1 MAAKGALERAGEADG
16 CGALAQARSGVIACT
31 SHADD
36 PAAAVAELAE
46 QLEAEVGEGRL
57 AGALLF
63 CSNTYPRDALEA
75 ALLHRLP
82 DVALFGCT
90 SAGELTERGYDTR
103 SVVLIGFPQGPF
115 SMASVRFDDLDRFD
129 PASAQAAIRQL
140 VAQERRGRVA
150 AAPADRASHQVA
162 LFFVDGLSHRE
173 ELLTMTAQHA
183 LGDIQLIGGSSGD
196 GLSFRDTAILH
207 EGRFHADAAV
217 VVLLTSERP
226 LHVFCKSFY
235 RPGPA
240 KMVITE
246 ADAQARIVHEI
257 NAAPA
262 AEEYRRLAGSPL
274 ATLDAQFF
282 AAYPPIVRTGGQCHV
297 RSIQTANHDG
307 SLTFYCAIDT
317 GVVLS
322 IGEPVDRVAALDDL
336 FAEIGASVGEIDHVI
351 GFDCV
356 LNRLDAEDRQQAG
369 AVSRRYVANRVF
381 GFNTYGEQFRAAHM
395 NQTFTGLAIGR

>member
-1 MAAKGALERAGEADG
+1 MGMAVESMTAVDEA
-16 CGALAQARSGVIACT
+16 RMIACT
-31 SHADD
+31 SRAAD
-36 PAAAVAELAE
+36 PRLAVAELAE
-46 QLEAEVGEGRL
+46 CIAGRKL

-63 CSNTYPRDALEA
+63 CSNSYPRNALQDELA
-75 ALLHRLP
+75 RAVP
-82 DVALFGCT
+82 DVRLFGCT
-90 SAGELTERGYDTR
+90 SAGELNDQGYDTH
-103 SVVLIGFPQGPF
+103 SVVLIGFPEGPF
-115 SMASVRFDDLDRFD
+115 AMTSLRFDDLDNFD
-129 PASAQAAIRQL
+129 AQAAQGAIRQL
-140 VAQERRGRVA
+140 VAQSRREQTEGL
-150 AAPADRASHQVA
+150 HQVA

-207 EGRFHADAAV
+207 NGAFHKDAAV
-217 VVLLTSERP
+217 IVLLTSRRP

-246 ADAQARIVHEI
+246 ADAESRVVTEI

-262 AEEYRRLAGSPL
+262 AEEYRRLAGSPPCEL
-274 ATLDAQFF
+274 NAQFF
-282 AAYPPIVRTGGQCHV
+282 AAYPPIVRTGGQFHV
-297 RSIQTANHDG
+297 RSIQTANDDG

-322 IGEPVDRVAALDDL
+322 IGEPVDRLAEMDALFD
-336 FAEIGASVGEIDHVI
+336 EIGRKVGEIDHVV

-369 AVSRRYVANRVF
+369 AVSRMYVANRVF

-395 NQTFTGLAIGR
+395 NQTFTGLAVGR

>member
-1 MAAKGALERAGEADG
+1 MDMATQIATPDDEA
-16 CGALAQARSGVIACT
+16 RMIACT
-31 SHADD
+31 SRAVD
-36 PAAAVAELAE
+36 PQAAVAELARSIDG
-46 QLEAEVGEGRL
+46 QAL

-63 CSNTYPRDALEA
+63 CSNTYPRDALQQAFAEQ
-75 ALLHRLP
+75 LP
-82 DVALFGCT
+82 DVRLYGCT
-90 SAGELTERGYDTR
+90 SAGELTELGYDTH
-103 SVVLIGFPQGPF
+103 SVVLIGFPAGPF
-115 SMASVRFDDLDRFD
+115 SMASLRFDDLDSFD
-129 PASAQAAIRQL
+129 PVAAQGAIRQL
-140 VAQERRGRVA
+140 VAQSRRDNGA
-150 AAPADRASHQVA
+150 GEGLHQVA

-183 LGDIQLIGGSSGD
+183 LGDIKLIGGSSGD
-196 GLSFRDTAILH
+196 GLSFRDTAVLH
-207 EGRFHADAAV
+207 EGAFHADAAV
-217 VVLLTSERP
+217 IVLLTSRRP

-246 ADAQARIVHEI
+246 ADAESRVVTEI

-262 AEEYRRLAGSPL
+262 AEEYRRLAGSPVTEL
-274 ATLDAQFF
+274 NAQFF
-282 AAYPPIVRTGGQCHV
+282 AAYPPIVRTGGQFHV
-297 RSIQTANHDG
+297 RSIQTANADG

-322 IGEPVDRVAALDDL
+322 IGEPVDRLAEMDALFD
-336 FAEIGASVGEIDHVI
+336 EIGEKVGEIDHVV

-369 AVSRRYVANRVF
+369 AVSRMYVANRVF

-395 NQTFTGLAIGR
+395 NQTFTGLAVGR

>member
-1 MAAKGALERAGEADG
+1 MDTATAVDEA
-16 CGALAQARSGVIACT
+16 RMIACT
-31 SHADD
+31 SRAAD
-36 PAAAVAELAE
+36 PRAAVAELAE
-46 QLEAEVGEGRL
+46 CIEGRKL
-57 AGALLF
+57 TGALLF
-63 CSNTYPRDALEA
+63 CSNAYPRDALQAELA
-75 ALLHRLP
+75 RAMPEVR
-82 DVALFGCT
+82 LFGCT
-90 SAGELTERGYDTR
+90 SAGELNDQGYDTH
-103 SVVLIGFPQGPF
+103 SIVLIGFPEGPF
-115 SMASVRFDDLDRFD
+115 SMASLRFDDLDHFD
-129 PASAQAAIRQL
+129 PQAAQGAIRQL
-140 VAQERRGRVA
+140 VAQSRREHGEGL
-150 AAPADRASHQVA
+150 HQVA

-196 GLSFRDTAILH
+196 GLSFRDTAIFH
-207 EGRFHADAAV
+207 EGAFHKDAAV
-217 VVLLTSERP
+217 IVLLTSRRP

-246 ADAQARIVHEI
+246 ADAESRVVTEI

-274 ATLDAQFF
+274 SELNAQFF
-282 AAYPPIVRTGGQCHV
+282 AAYPPIVRTGGQFHV
-297 RSIQTANHDG
+297 RSIQTANDDG

-322 IGEPVDRVAALDDL
+322 IGEPVDRIAEMDALFD
-336 FAEIGASVGEIDHVI
+336 EIGCKVGEIDHVV

-369 AVSRRYVANRVF
+369 IVSRMYVANRVF

-395 NQTFTGLAIGR
+395 NQTFTGLAVGR

>member
-1 MAAKGALERAGEADG
+1 MDTATAVDEA
-16 CGALAQARSGVIACT
+16 RMIACT
-31 SHADD
+31 SRAAD
-36 PAAAVAELAE
+36 PRAAVAELAE
-46 QLEAEVGEGRL
+46 CIEGRKL
-57 AGALLF
+57 TGALLF
-63 CSNTYPRDALEA
+63 CSNAYPRDALQAELA
-75 ALLHRLP
+75 SAMPEVR
-82 DVALFGCT
+82 LFGCT
-90 SAGELTERGYDTR
+90 SAGELNDQGYDTH
-103 SVVLIGFPQGPF
+103 SVVLIGFPEGPF
-115 SMASVRFDDLDRFD
+115 SMASLRFDDLDHFD
-129 PASAQAAIRQL
+129 PQAAQGAIRQL
-140 VAQERRGRVA
+140 VAQSRREHGEGL
-150 AAPADRASHQVA
+150 HQVA

-196 GLSFRDTAILH
+196 GLSFRDTAIFH
-207 EGRFHADAAV
+207 EGAFHKDAAV
-217 VVLLTSERP
+217 IVLLTSRRP

-246 ADAQARIVHEI
+246 ADAESRVVTEI

-274 ATLDAQFF
+274 SELNAQFF
-282 AAYPPIVRTGGQCHV
+282 AAYPPIVRTGGQFHV
-297 RSIQTANHDG
+297 RSIQTANDDG

-322 IGEPVDRVAALDDL
+322 IGEPVDRLAEMDALFD
-336 FAEIGASVGEIDHVI
+336 EIGCKVGEIDHVV

-369 AVSRRYVANRVF
+369 IVSRMYVANRVF

-395 NQTFTGLAIGR
+395 NQTFTGLAVGR

>member
-1 MAAKGALERAGEADG
+1 MGMAVESMAAVDEA
-16 CGALAQARSGVIACT
+16 RMIACT
-31 SHADD
+31 SRAAD
-36 PAAAVAELAE
+36 PRLAVAELAE
-46 QLEAEVGEGRL
+46 CIAGRRL

-63 CSNTYPRDALEA
+63 CSNSYPRDALQEELA
-75 ALLHRLP
+75 RAMPEVR
-82 DVALFGCT
+82 LFGCT
-90 SAGELTERGYDTR
+90 SAGELNDQGYDTH
-103 SVVLIGFPQGPF
+103 SVVLIGFPEGPF
-115 SMASVRFDDLDRFD
+115 AMTSLRFDDLDNFD
-129 PASAQAAIRQL
+129 AQAAQGAIRQL
-140 VAQERRGRVA
+140 VAQSRREQNEGL
-150 AAPADRASHQVA
+150 HQVA

-207 EGRFHADAAV
+207 NGAFHKDAAV
-217 VVLLTSERP
+217 IVLLTSRRP

-246 ADAQARIVHEI
+246 ADAESRVVTEI

-262 AEEYRRLAGSPL
+262 AEEYRRLAGSPPSEL
-274 ATLDAQFF
+274 NAQFF
-282 AAYPPIVRTGGQCHV
+282 AAYPPIVRTGGQFHV
-297 RSIQTANHDG
+297 RSIQTANDDG

-322 IGEPVDRVAALDDL
+322 IGEPVDRLAEMDALFD
-336 FAEIGASVGEIDHVI
+336 EIGRKVGEIDHVV

-369 AVSRRYVANRVF
+369 AVSRMYVANRVF

-395 NQTFTGLAIGR
+395 NQTFTGLAVGR

>member
-1 MAAKGALERAGEADG
+1 MDMATRIATSGDD
-16 CGALAQARSGVIACT
+16 ARMIACT
-31 SHADD
+31 SRAAD
-36 PAAAVAELAE
+36 PQAAVAELAE
-46 QLEAEVGEGRL
+46 CIDGRKL
-57 AGALLF
+57 SGALLF
-63 CSNTYPRDALEA
+63 CSNAYPRDALQQ
-75 ALLHRLP
+75 ALAERMP
-82 DVALFGCT
+82 DVRLYGCT
-90 SAGELTERGYDTR
+90 SAGELTEQGYDTH
-103 SVVLIGFPQGPF
+103 SVVLIGFPEGPF
-115 SMASVRFDDLDRFD
+115 SMASLRFDDLDSFD
-129 PASAQAAIRQL
+129 PAAAQGAIRQL
-140 VAQERRGRVA
+140 VAQSRRDHGA
-150 AAPADRASHQVA
+150 GEGLHQVA

-196 GLSFRDTAILH
+196 GLSFRDTAIFH
-207 EGRFHADAAV
+207 EGAFHKDAAV
-217 VVLLTSERP
+217 IVLLTSRRP

-246 ADAQARIVHEI
+246 ADAESRVVTEI

-262 AEEYRRLAGSPL
+262 AEEYRRLAGSPVTEL
-274 ATLDAQFF
+274 NAQFF
-282 AAYPPIVRTGGQCHV
+282 AAYPPIVRTGGQFHV
-297 RSIQTANHDG
+297 RSIQTANADG

-322 IGEPVDRVAALDDL
+322 IGEPIDRIAEMDAL
-336 FAEIGASVGEIDHVI
+336 FEEIGDKVGEIDHVV

-369 AVSRRYVANRVF
+369 AVSRMYVANRVF

-395 NQTFTGLAIGR
+395 NQTFTGLAVGR

>member
-1 MAAKGALERAGEADG
+1 MDTATAVDEA
-16 CGALAQARSGVIACT
+16 RMIACT
-31 SHADD
+31 SRAAD
-36 PAAAVAELAE
+36 PRAAVAELAE
-46 QLEAEVGEGRL
+46 CIEGRKL
-57 AGALLF
+57 TGALLF
-63 CSNTYPRDALEA
+63 CSNAYPRDALQAELA
-75 ALLHRLP
+75 RAMPEVR
-82 DVALFGCT
+82 LFGCT
-90 SAGELTERGYDTR
+90 SAGELNDQGYDTH
-103 SVVLIGFPQGPF
+103 SVVLIGFPEGPF
-115 SMASVRFDDLDRFD
+115 SMASLRFDDLDHFD
-129 PASAQAAIRQL
+129 PQAAQGAIRQL
-140 VAQERRGRVA
+140 VAQSRREHGEGL
-150 AAPADRASHQVA
+150 HQVA

-196 GLSFRDTAILH
+196 GLSFRDTAIFH
-207 EGRFHADAAV
+207 EGAFHKDAAV
-217 VVLLTSERP
+217 IVLLTSRRP

-246 ADAQARIVHEI
+246 ADAESRVVTEI

-274 ATLDAQFF
+274 SELNAQFF
-282 AAYPPIVRTGGQCHV
+282 AAYPPIVRTGGQFHV
-297 RSIQTANHDG
+297 RSIQTANDDG

-322 IGEPVDRVAALDDL
+322 IGEPVDRLAEMDALFD
-336 FAEIGASVGEIDHVI
+336 EIGCKVGEIDHVV

-369 AVSRRYVANRVF
+369 IVSRMYVANRVF

-395 NQTFTGLAIGR
+395 NQTFTGLAVGR

>member
-1 MAAKGALERAGEADG
+1 MDLAAQIATSGDEA
-16 CGALAQARSGVIACT
+16 RMVACT
-31 SHADD
+31 SRAAD
-36 PAAAVAELAE
+36 PRVAVAELAE
-46 QLEAEVGEGRL
+46 CIDGRKL

-63 CSNTYPRDALEA
+63 CSNAYPRDALQAELA
-75 ALLHRLP
+75 RAMP
-82 DVALFGCT
+82 DVRLYGCT
-90 SAGELTERGYDTR
+90 SAGELNDQGYDTH
-103 SVVLIGFPQGPF
+103 SVVLIGFPEGPF
-115 SMASVRFDDLDRFD
+115 SMASLRFDDLDHFD
-129 PASAQAAIRQL
+129 PQAAQGAIRQL
-140 VAQERRGRVA
+140 VAQSRREHGEG
-150 AAPADRASHQVA
+150 SHQVA

-196 GLSFRDTAILH
+196 GLSFRDTAIFH
-207 EGRFHADAAV
+207 EGAFHKDAAV
-217 VVLLTSERP
+217 IVLLTSRRP

-246 ADAQARIVHEI
+246 ADAESRVVTEI

-262 AEEYRRLAGSPL
+262 AEEYRRLAGSPPSEL
-274 ATLDAQFF
+274 NAQFF
-282 AAYPPIVRTGGQCHV
+282 AAYPPIVRTGGQFHV
-297 RSIQTANHDG
+297 RSIQTANDDG

-322 IGEPVDRVAALDDL
+322 IGEPVDRLAEMEVL
-336 FAEIGASVGEIDHVI
+336 FDEIGRKVGEIDHVV

-369 AVSRRYVANRVF
+369 AVSRMYVANRVF

-395 NQTFTGLAIGR
+395 NQTFTGLAVGR

>member
-1 MAAKGALERAGEADG
+1 MDMATAVDEA
-16 CGALAQARSGVIACT
+16 RMIACT
-31 SHADD
+31 SRAAD
-36 PAAAVAELAE
+36 PKAAVAELAE
-46 QLEAEVGEGRL
+46 CIAGRKL

-63 CSNTYPRDALEA
+63 CSNVYSRDALQAELA
-75 ALLHRLP
+75 QAMP
-82 DVALFGCT
+82 DVRLFGCT
-90 SAGELTERGYDTR
+90 SAGELNDHGYDTH
-103 SVVLIGFPQGPF
+103 SVVLIGFPEGPF
-115 SMASVRFDDLDRFD
+115 AMASLRFDDLDHFD
-129 PASAQAAIRQL
+129 PHAAQGAIRQL
-140 VAQERRGRVA
+140 VAQSRREHGEGL
-150 AAPADRASHQVA
+150 HQVA

-196 GLSFRDTAILH
+196 GLSFRDTAIFH
-207 EGRFHADAAV
+207 EGAFHKDAAV
-217 VVLLTSERP
+217 IVLLTSRRP

-246 ADAQARIVHEI
+246 ADAESRVVTEI

-274 ATLDAQFF
+274 SELDAQFF
-282 AAYPPIVRTGGQCHV
+282 AAYPPIVRTGGQFHV
-297 RSIQTANHDG
+297 RSIQTANDDG

-322 IGEPVDRVAALDDL
+322 IGEPVDRLAEMDALFD
-336 FAEIGASVGEIDHVI
+336 EIGDKVGEIDHVV

-369 AVSRRYVANRVF
+369 VVSRMYVANRVF

-395 NQTFTGLAIGR
+395 NQTFTGLAVGR

>member
-1 MAAKGALERAGEADG
+1 MDTATAVDEA
-16 CGALAQARSGVIACT
+16 RMIACT
-31 SHADD
+31 SRAAD
-36 PAAAVAELAE
+36 PRAAVAELAE
-46 QLEAEVGEGRL
+46 CIEGRKL
-57 AGALLF
+57 TGALLF
-63 CSNTYPRDALEA
+63 CSNAYPRDALQAELA
-75 ALLHRLP
+75 RAMPEVR
-82 DVALFGCT
+82 LFGCT
-90 SAGELTERGYDTR
+90 SAGELNDQGYDTH
-103 SVVLIGFPQGPF
+103 SIVLIGFPEGPF
-115 SMASVRFDDLDRFD
+115 SMASLRFDDLDHFD
-129 PASAQAAIRQL
+129 PQAAQGAIRQL
-140 VAQERRGRVA
+140 VAQSRREHGEGL
-150 AAPADRASHQVA
+150 HQVA

-196 GLSFRDTAILH
+196 GLSFRDTAIFH
-207 EGRFHADAAV
+207 EGAFHKDAAV
-217 VVLLTSERP
+217 IVLLTSRRP

-246 ADAQARIVHEI
+246 ADAESRVVTEI

-274 ATLDAQFF
+274 SELNAQFF
-282 AAYPPIVRTGGQCHV
+282 AAYPPIVRTGGQFHV
-297 RSIQTANHDG
+297 RSIQTANDDG

-322 IGEPVDRVAALDDL
+322 IGEPVDRLAEMDALFD
-336 FAEIGASVGEIDHVI
+336 EIGCKVGEIDHVV

-369 AVSRRYVANRVF
+369 IVSRMYVANRVF

-395 NQTFTGLAIGR
+395 NETFTGLAVGR

>member
-1 MAAKGALERAGEADG
+1 MEMAAEIAISGEET
-16 CGALAQARSGVIACT
+16 RMIACT
-31 SHADD
+31 SRAAD
-36 PAAAVAELAE
+36 PRTAVAELAE
-46 QLEAEVGEGRL
+46 CIADRKL

-63 CSNTYPRDALEA
+63 CSNAYPRDALQAELA
-75 ALLHRLP
+75 KAMP
-82 DVALFGCT
+82 DVCLYGCT
-90 SAGELTERGYDTR
+90 SAGELNDQGYDTH
-103 SVVLIGFPQGPF
+103 SVVLIGFPEGPF
-115 SMASVRFDDLDRFD
+115 SMASLRFDDLDHFD
-129 PASAQAAIRQL
+129 PQAAQGAIRQL
-140 VAQERRGRVA
+140 VAQSRREHG
-150 AAPADRASHQVA
+150 DGSHQVA

-196 GLSFRDTAILH
+196 GLSFRDTAIFH
-207 EGRFHADAAV
+207 EGAFHKDAAV
-217 VVLLTSERP
+217 IVLLTSRRP

-246 ADAQARIVHEI
+246 ADAESRVVTEI

-262 AEEYRRLAGSPL
+262 AEEYRRLAGSPPAEL
-274 ATLDAQFF
+274 NAQFF
-282 AAYPPIVRTGGQCHV
+282 AAYPPIVRTGGQFHV
-297 RSIQTANHDG
+297 RSIQTANDDG

-322 IGEPVDRVAALDDL
+322 IGEPVDRLAEMEGL
-336 FAEIGASVGEIDHVI
+336 FDEIGRKVGEIDHVV

-369 AVSRRYVANRVF
+369 AVSRMYVANRVF

-395 NQTFTGLAIGR
+395 NQTFTGLAVGR